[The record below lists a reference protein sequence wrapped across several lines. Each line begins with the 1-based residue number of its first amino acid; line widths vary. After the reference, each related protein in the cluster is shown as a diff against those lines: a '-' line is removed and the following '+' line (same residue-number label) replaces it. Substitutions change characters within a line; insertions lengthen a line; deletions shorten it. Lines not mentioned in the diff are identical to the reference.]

1 VKYYKHPKTNE
12 VFAYESEQER
22 DQWGSPSLI
31 QMTREEVARHL
42 SKGVSGDHP
51 DPGVSE
57 RVWRD
62 AELARADVE
71 LFKVQDSDPKA
82 VGSVADWRQYR
93 KELRAWPEH
102 EGFPSKANRPK
113 APDAV

>member
-1 VKYYKHPKTNE
+1 MNYYKDKETGE
-12 VFAYESEQER
+12 VFAYDDEQVEQGVVKEGLVKMTPVEVKVHQDKNGGVNPLSSDYRER
-22 DQWGSPSLI
+22 Q
-31 QMTREEVARHL
+31 
-42 SKGVSGDHP
+42 
-51 DPGVSE
+51 
-57 RVWRD
+57 WRD
-62 AELARADVE
+62 AELARADIE